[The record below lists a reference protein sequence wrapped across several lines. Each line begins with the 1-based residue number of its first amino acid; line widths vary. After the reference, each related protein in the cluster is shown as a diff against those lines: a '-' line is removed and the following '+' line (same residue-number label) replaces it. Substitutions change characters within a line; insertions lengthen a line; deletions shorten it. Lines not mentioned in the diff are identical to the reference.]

1 MVSFLSNPKLPPLF
15 FFFLKEKISLKEKG
29 SWVRMVP
36 ICTRRMMETRDDVS
50 LRVRE
55 LSVFLILLHRYLLI
69 VAYKYV
75 CVRARLN
82 QLAREFVPTS

>member
-1 MVSFLSNPKLPPLF
+1 MVSFLSNPKLPPFFF
-15 FFFLKEKISLKEKG
+15 FFFLKKKISVKEKG
-29 SWVRMVP
+29 SWVY

-69 VAYKYV
+69 VAHKYV

>member
-1 MVSFLSNPKLPPLF
+1 MVSFLSNPKLPPF
-15 FFFLKEKISLKEKG
+15 FFFFERKNLVKRKG
-29 SWVRMVP
+29 VLGTYP
-36 ICTRRMMETRDDVS
+36 YICTRRMMETRDDVS

>member
-1 MVSFLSNPKLPPLF
+1 
-15 FFFLKEKISLKEKG
+15 
-29 SWVRMVP
+29 
-36 ICTRRMMETRDDVS
+36 METRDEMS

-75 CVRARLN
+75 CVCARA
-82 QLAREFVPTS
+82 P

>member
-1 MVSFLSNPKLPPLF
+1 MVSFLSNPKLPP

-29 SWVRMVP
+29 SWVYVP